1 MAAPLNLLQLTQG
14 EKTFG
19 GQHIFQK
26 ASFAVNEGEHLGV
39 IGPNGAGKT
48 TLFRI
53 LIGEEDLDSGQ
64 MIKSQTLKLGYL
76 SQHDHWGET
85 ETGNQFLERVCQMPT
100 WQVKS
105 SGRDLRVS
113 EAMLDRPILS
123 LSGGYRM
130 RIKLL
135 GLLGQKPTL
144 MLLDEPTNY
153 LDLET
158 TLLLERFLQNFDG
171 AFMLIS
177 HDREF
182 LRRTTD
188 HILEVEQGK

>member
-1 MAAPLNLLQLTQG
+1 
-14 EKTFG
+14 
-19 GQHIFQK
+19 
-26 ASFAVNEGEHLGV
+26 
-39 IGPNGAGKT
+39 
-48 TLFRI
+48 
-53 LIGEEDLDSGQ
+53 
-64 MIKSQTLKLGYL
+64 MIKSQSLKLGYL
-76 SQHDHWGET
+76 SQHDHWGAT

-100 WQVKS
+100 WQVKW

-188 HILEVEQGK
+188 NI